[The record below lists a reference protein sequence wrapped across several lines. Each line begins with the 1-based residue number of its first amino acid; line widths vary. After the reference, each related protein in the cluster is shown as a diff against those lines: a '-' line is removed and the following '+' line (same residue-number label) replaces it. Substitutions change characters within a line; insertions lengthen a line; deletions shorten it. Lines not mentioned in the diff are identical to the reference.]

1 MFKHSVKI
9 NENIVYK
16 YRYDS
21 NEEISIP
28 YLYENYN
35 TFRPI
40 DTVEIYAKTKNNEHC
55 DTDDCD
61 IMNEFF
67 HEEGF
72 ETDQIS
78 NVSIIHDFVDVGIFI
93 GAKGKILYMYI
104 LLIFLI
110 MII

>member
-21 NEEISIP
+21 NEEISTP

-40 DTVEIYAKTKNNEHC
+40 DAVEIYAKTKINEHC

-67 HEEGF
+67 DKEEF
-72 ETDQIS
+72 ESGQKCD
-78 NVSIIHDFVDVGIFI
+78 VSIIHDFVDVGIFI
-93 GAKGKILYMYI
+93 GAKGKILYLYI